1 MTDLPKVYRFWYTF
15 AVSYYGQ
22 IYDEAIGNNGLI
34 TTRRAREL
42 GIPAVELVKLRERG
56 KLMRIGHGVYRI
68 DKYFPQETD
77 AYAAAIAKVGAGA
90 YVIGESVLGFYHLCP
105 THEAI
110 IHIGT
115 PNRVRR
121 RLPQTI
127 QLEKRPT
134 GECLH
139 LMDGV
144 PAQTIG
150 LAIRTAMGSVEP
162 TRIREAIEVAARE
175 QLIQRDEAVELLK
188 EMGA

>member
-1 MTDLPKVYRFWYTF
+1 MKSIKLK
-15 AVSYYGQ
+15 
-22 IYDEAIGNNGLI
+22 
-34 TTRRAREL
+34 
-42 GIPAVELVKLRERG
+42 VELCGVKSVRHVVVPENITLVTSQ
-56 KLMRIGHGVYRI
+56 K
-68 DKYFPQETD
+68 KYFPQETD

-127 QLEKRPT
+127 QLEKRPA